1 MKMSEDRYPNILI
14 YEDCVHFGNDR
25 PCDIHKKTGV
35 KCSNCT
41 EYEKKGPR
49 ILIVKLGAIGDV
61 LRTTAILPNLHAD
74 YLCPQIF
81 WVTRR
86 DALPLFKNNFMIKK
100 VIDAG
105 SDECLITLLTE
116 EYDLSIN
123 LDTSPESARL
133 SEIISAKRKI
143 GFGYAKEGYVYPLN
157 PESRKWFLMGL
168 FDDLKKANR
177 QSYQELMLE
186 ICWAKDRRLYE
197 PILILDDKDRVKA
210 ARFYKDHYISH
221 HKPIVGVNT
230 GGGERWQNKKW
241 TERHILEFCRLMKEH
256 FPRAK
261 VLLYGGPKEAKR
273 HKSLLI
279 KAPNNVLDTGCNH
292 GLREFAA
299 FVELCDVMVTGDTLA
314 MHIAI
319 ALNKYT
325 VVLFGPTSYREIH
338 LYDRGT
344 KIVPDLDCL
353 ACYRNTCDKHPS
365 CMELIKPDTLV
376 ENIRFLFSH
385 ENITR

>member
-1 MKMSEDRYPNILI
+1 MSEDRFPNIPI
-14 YEDCVHFGNDR
+14 NEDCVHFGSDR
-25 PCDIHKKTGV
+25 PCDIHKNTGV

-41 EYEKKGPR
+41 EYKKKGTR
-49 ILIVKLGAIGDV
+49 ILIIKLGAIGDV

-74 YLCPQIF
+74 YFSPQIF
-81 WVTRR
+81 WVTKR

-100 VIDAG
+100 VIDTD

-133 SEIISAKRKI
+133 SEIARAKRKI
-143 GFGYAKEGYVYPLN
+143 GFGYAKEGYVYPFN
-157 PESRKWFLMGL
+157 PEARKWLLMGL
-168 FDDLKKANR
+168 FDDLKKSNQ

-186 ICWAKDRRLYE
+186 ICRVKDRRLYE
-197 PILILDDKDRVKA
+197 PILILDGKDREKA
-210 ARFYKDHYISH
+210 TKFYKDHYISNY
-221 HKPIVGVNT
+221 KPIIGVNT
-230 GGGERWQNKKW
+230 GGGDRWSNKKW
-241 TERHILEFCRLMKEH
+241 TERHILAFCGLIKKH
-256 FPRAK
+256 LPRAK

-273 HKSLLI
+273 HMSLLI
-279 KAPNNVLDTGCNH
+279 KAPDNVLDTGCSH
-292 GLREFAA
+292 ALREFAA

-319 ALNKYT
+319 ALSKYA

-344 KIVPDLDCL
+344 KIVPALDCL
-353 ACYRNTCDKHPS
+353 ACYKNTCDKHPS
-365 CMELIKPDTLV
+365 CMELIKPHTLV
-376 ENIRFLFSH
+376 ENLRLLFTH
-385 ENITR
+385 ESTTC